1 MRILQLDVNSV
12 EYELIKPE
20 AKVYE
25 KSDEKQVSVKNALLL
40 LTSIE
45 KGDDSGA
52 VEKAINA
59 AVEFARK
66 QKIETIVIYPFAHL
80 SGDLE
85 VPSRAL
91 EVLNEMRALAGKK
104 GVNVISSPFG
114 WNKKLKVDIKGHP
127 LAEMSRTYGASA
139 QFKAS
144 PAQESKPKPGKADLS
159 IVRKSNWSGLPIND
173 HRTIG
178 EQLDLYSFQEVS
190 PSMVYWHPNGYTV
203 YKELMSFIRQKESE
217 YGYREV
223 STPVVANTAL
233 WHVSGHILHYY
244 ENMFV
249 FSENSEELGL
259 KPMSC
264 PSTILIY
271 KSKSWSYKE
280 LPFRT
285 AIFDKLYRKE
295 NSGSLTGLFR
305 VQELTQDDGHIFL
318 SEGQIEGEI
327 GNLLKM
333 VKEVYE
339 TFEMKFVAYL
349 STMPESHMGDE
360 KLWERATIAL
370 KGALEKNG
378 INYRIKDKEGAFY
391 GPKIDFDVLDA
402 HGRSWQC
409 ATIQVDYQQ
418 PLRFGIEYTG
428 EDGKQQTP
436 VLVHRAILGSLER
449 FIAILVEHYQGK
461 FPTWLA
467 PTQVRV
473 ASISDQTNG
482 YAKDVYKK
490 LAKGGIR
497 VELDSSSRTIEY
509 KIRDSQMMKV
519 PYTIVVGKKEVDAGT
534 VAVRSRSGKQKF
546 GVPLEDFINSLNKE
560 IKSRSNTETIIS

>member
-25 KSDEKQVSVKNALLL
+25 QSDEKQVDVKNALLL

-45 KGDDSGA
+45 RGDDSHVA
-52 VEKAINA
+52 EQAIKA
-59 AVEFARK
+59 AVEFAKK
-66 QKIETIVIYPFAHL
+66 QKIETIVIYPFAHM
-80 SGDLE
+80 SSNLE
-85 VPSRAL
+85 APAKAL
-91 EVLNEMRALAGKK
+91 EVLNEMRSIAEKQGAK
-104 GVNVISSPFG
+104 VVSSPFG
-114 WNKKLKVDIKGHP
+114 WNKKLKIDIKGHP

-139 QFKAS
+139 QFKAA
-144 PAQESKPKPGKADLS
+144 PAQESKPKPVKADLS

-178 EQLDLYSFQEVS
+178 EQLDLYSFQELS
-190 PSMVYWHPNGYTV
+190 PAMVYWHPNGYTV

-461 FPTWLA
+461 FPAWLA

-482 YAKDVYKK
+482 YAEDVYKK

-546 GVPLEDFINSLNKE
+546 GVSLEDFINSLNNE
-560 IKSRSNTETIIS
+560 IKSRSNTGTIIS

>member
-25 KSDEKQVSVKNALLL
+25 QSDEKQVDVKNALLL

-45 KGDDSGA
+45 RGDDSHVA
-52 VEKAINA
+52 EQAIKA
-59 AVEFARK
+59 AVEFAKK
-66 QKIETIVIYPFAHL
+66 QKIETIVIYPFAHM
-80 SGDLE
+80 SSNLE
-85 VPSRAL
+85 APAKAL
-91 EVLNEMRALAGKK
+91 EVLNEMRSIAEKQGAK
-104 GVNVISSPFG
+104 VVSSPFG
-114 WNKKLKVDIKGHP
+114 WNKKLKIDIKGHP

-139 QFKAS
+139 QFKAA
-144 PAQESKPKPGKADLS
+144 PAQESKPKPVKADLS

-461 FPTWLA
+461 FPAWLA

-482 YAKDVYKK
+482 YAEDVYKK

-546 GVPLEDFINSLNKE
+546 GVSLEDFINSLNNE
-560 IKSRSNTETIIS
+560 IKSRSNTGTIIS

>member
-25 KSDEKQVSVKNALLL
+25 QSDEKQVDVKNALLL

-45 KGDDSGA
+45 RGDDSHVA
-52 VEKAINA
+52 EQAIKA
-59 AVEFARK
+59 AVEFAKK
-66 QKIETIVIYPFAHL
+66 QKIETIVIYPFAHM
-80 SGDLE
+80 SSNLE
-85 VPSRAL
+85 APARAL
-91 EVLNEMRALAGKK
+91 EVLNEMRSIAEKQGAK
-104 GVNVISSPFG
+104 VVSSPFG
-114 WNKKLKVDIKGHP
+114 WNKKLKIDIKGHP

-139 QFKAS
+139 QFKAA

-461 FPTWLA
+461 FPAWLA

-482 YAKDVYKK
+482 YAEDVYKK

-546 GVPLEDFINSLNKE
+546 GVSLEDFINSLNNE
-560 IKSRSNTETIIS
+560 IKSRSNTGTIIS